1 MAKNMIESAIRN
13 VATNGLAVKYRLPQY
28 KKEGTKHNEEY
39 KKVLQHKKVCEE
51 IVAFADS
58 HKDIPFYFILSV
70 GVSKGAYKMSEF
82 EKGYKAFKGDEVE
95 MVAKMGKAYYEY
107 NGQGGRKMSDVAIR
121 LIMKYYENVSHDYDT
136 FMTDLAKSKVF
147 GKNLGSREMD
157 YKTLCTNL
165 GIKVNGAEDKEIK
178 ELAKVA

>member
-1 MAKNMIESAIRN
+1 
-13 VATNGLAVKYRLPQY
+13 
-28 KKEGTKHNEEY
+28 
-39 KKVLQHKKVCEE
+39 
-51 IVAFADS
+51 
-58 HKDIPFYFILSV
+58 
-70 GVSKGAYKMSEF
+70 MSEF
-82 EKGYKAFKGDEVE
+82 EKGYKAFKADEVE

-107 NGQGGRKMSDVAIR
+107 NGQGSRKMSDVAIR

-136 FMTDLAKSKVF
+136 FMADLKKSKVL

-165 GIKVNGAEDKEIK
+165 GIKVNGMEDKVK